1 LLTGMAACCCSR
13 LLHLYRQREKSIQQ
27 EHASRSPRIWR
38 NDWYVEYSGHCTTG
52 KPPRPPVLDRHDKKM
67 ARCGRPFSLRLR
79 LLSVDL
85 FNQVVLCSHLLDL
98 VKLGLDKIYMSFLF
112 LEN

>member
-1 LLTGMAACCCSR
+1 MRNTPDIKR
-13 LLHLYRQREKSIQQ
+13 LSNTSLRAGR
-27 EHASRSPRIWR
+27 
-38 NDWYVEYSGHCTTG
+38 
-52 KPPRPPVLDRHDKKM
+52 PVLHRHDKKM
-67 ARCGRPFSLRLR
+67 ACRSGPFSLSLR

-98 VKLGLDKIYMSFLF
+98 VELGLDKIYMTLLF

>member
-1 LLTGMAACCCSR
+1 MLLQPTITPIPATREIDTTRTRMKVSKDLAQR
-13 LLHLYRQREKSIQQ
+13 LVRGILRALNNGQTTLHRAGS
-27 EHASRSPRIWR
+27 
-38 NDWYVEYSGHCTTG
+38 
-52 KPPRPPVLDRHDKKM
+52 PVLQRQHNKM
-67 ARCGRPFSLRLR
+67 ARYGRPFSLSLR